1 MLFNILFI
9 TLKSS
14 KFPPILTLSSYFA
27 SLFTEKTEAIR
38 RDYSKAPTT
47 MPSLLKNNFQKVKI
61 GVPWWLS
68 VLRTWCCTAVAQV
81 QSLSLE
87 LLHATD
93 TVKKKKNKGKF
104 KESLPITS

>member
-1 MLFNILFI
+1 
-9 TLKSS
+9 
-14 KFPPILTLSSYFA
+14 
-27 SLFTEKTEAIR
+27 
-38 RDYSKAPTT
+38 

>member
-1 MLFNILFI
+1 
-9 TLKSS
+9 
-14 KFPPILTLSSYFA
+14 
-27 SLFTEKTEAIR
+27 
-38 RDYSKAPTT
+38 

-93 TVKKKKNKGKF
+93 TVKKK
-104 KESLPITS
+104 